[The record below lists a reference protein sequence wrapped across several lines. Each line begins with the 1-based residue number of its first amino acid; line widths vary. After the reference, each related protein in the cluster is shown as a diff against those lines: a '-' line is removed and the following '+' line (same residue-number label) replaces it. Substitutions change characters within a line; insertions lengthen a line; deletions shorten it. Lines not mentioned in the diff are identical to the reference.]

1 MRKFLLGITPIVASA
16 ALLLITA
23 GSAYAA
29 DAGTGTTFTLTG
41 GALTISAPVG
51 PVSLGT
57 GAASV
62 AAQTITGSLGPV
74 TVTDS
79 RGNILGWVTSAI
91 STAFTA
97 TGGLTVPAS
106 AITYGLSAP
115 TVTGTAVVVPLAAVD
130 LTAAKTVET
139 ATGVL
144 GVNTA
149 LWNPSISVLV
159 PVSAQ
164 TGVYAATL
172 THSVI

>member
-1 MRKFLLGITPIVASA
+1 MRKIMRVITPVVASA
-16 ALLLITA
+16 ALVLLTA
-23 GSAYAA
+23 GPAFAA
-29 DAGTGTTFTLTG
+29 DAGTGTTFTITG
-41 GALTISAPVG
+41 GALTISAPG
-51 PVSLGT
+51 GTVSLGT

-91 STAFTA
+91 STAFTS
-97 TGGLTVPAS
+97 GGLTVPAT
-106 AITYGLSAP
+106 AISYGLSAP
-115 TVTGTAVVVPLAAVD
+115 TVTGTATVVPLAAVD

-139 ATGVL
+139 ATAVI

-149 LWNPSISVLV
+149 VWNPSISVAV
-159 PVSAQ
+159 PLSAQ
-164 TGVYAATL
+164 TGVYTATM